1 MMARVSSNVLVKF
14 FEAQVQRTEEMAARE
29 QETERRYQ
37 EELAQVVA
45 QHPSTD
51 MEDPAAA
58 LNQLREQAAAL
69 PQPSRRPATAAPRIG
84 RNDPCPCGSGKK
96 FKKCHG
102 AILEEEGAAD
112 DGDSDDA
119 APPA

>member
-1 MMARVSSNVLVKF
+1 MMAKVSSNVLVKF
-14 FEAQVQRTEEMAARE
+14 FEARVQKTEDMAARE

-37 EELAQVVA
+37 EELAHVVA
-45 QHPSTD
+45 QHPSAEA
-51 MEDPAAA
+51 EDPAAV
-58 LNQLREQAAAL
+58 LNQLREQAAAV
-69 PQPSRRPATAAPRIG
+69 PQPTRRPATAAPRIG

-112 DGDSDDA
+112 DDDNE
-119 APPA
+119 PRPTV